1 MGTTWRHIIQ
11 AGKRIDT
18 MGVDFTGSFYKLIG
32 EGAGTSF
39 WHEDWTGHGSLKNQ
53 FGRLYALEVN
63 KEATVMDQL
72 QFVDGNRNF
81 SWVWSRYPRG
91 RSMGELNALISLLS
105 SLQPSGK
112 SLDEWLWK
120 GSNDGR
126 FTTKILAT
134 LVDQQ
139 KLTSHPSVTE
149 TIVNKAIPQKVNI
162 FIWRSLLQRI
172 PVRVELD
179 KRGMDLDSVLCPLCN
194 AETES
199 VSHALL
205 HCDEVYK
212 VWKGIDSWWNMDIDT
227 SSVNAA
233 LSTIPS
239 SINYAMGKT
248 IWQATMWVVTYS
260 IWNARNKKV
269 FSNASWNHA
278 NILNEV
284 QLKSFQWISKRLKKS
299 NLEWSQWLIN
309 PGYYVTHPN
318 KQGIG

>member
-11 AGKRIDT
+11 AGKCIDT
-18 MGVDFTGSFYKLIG
+18 TGIDFTGSFYKRIG
-32 EGAGTSF
+32 EGADTSS
-39 WHEDWTGHGSLKNQ
+39 WYEDWTGHGSLKNQ

-63 KEATVMDQL
+63 KEATFKDRL
-72 QFVDGNRNF
+72 QFVYGTRNF
-81 SWVWSRYPRG
+81 SWEWSRYPRG
-91 RSMGELNALISLLS
+91 RSMGELNALTNLLS
-105 SLQPSGK
+105 SLQSSGK
-112 SLDEWLWK
+112 SLDEWLWIC
-120 GSNDGR
+120 SNDGR
-126 FTTKILAT
+126 FTTKILAS
-134 LVDQQ
+134 LVEQQ
-139 KLTSHPSVTE
+139 KFTSHPSVTE

-194 AETES
+194 TETES

-205 HCDEVYK
+205 YCNEVNK
-212 VWKGIDSWWNMDIDT
+212 VWKGIERWWNIDVDIST
-227 SSVNAA
+227 VNAA
-233 LSTIPS
+233 LSAVPS

-260 IWNARNKKV
+260 IWNVRNKNV
-269 FSNASWNHA
+269 FTKASWNHA

-309 PGYYVTHPN
+309 PGYYVTQSN
-318 KQGIG
+318 K